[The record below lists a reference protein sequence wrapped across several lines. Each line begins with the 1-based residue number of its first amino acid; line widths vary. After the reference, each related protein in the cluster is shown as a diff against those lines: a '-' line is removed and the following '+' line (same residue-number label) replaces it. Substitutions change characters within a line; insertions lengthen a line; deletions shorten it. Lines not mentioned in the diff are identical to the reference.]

1 MEGYAIKVTFSDGQ
15 EYFYERVTMRKVKKI
30 LVLKKVDEDD
40 RKVYPSKRDVL
51 FNQRCLRREFGN
63 MGTFEVIYTF
73 GREFQK
79 LR

>member
-15 EYFYERVTMRKVKKI
+15 EYFYERVTMRKGKKI
-30 LVLKKVDEDD
+30 LVLKNVDDND

-51 FNQRCLRREFGN
+51 NNLRRLRIEFGN
-63 MGTFEVIYTF
+63 MGTFEVIYSF

>member
-15 EYFYERVTMRKVKKI
+15 KFFYERVTMRKGEKI
-30 LVLKKVDEDD
+30 LVLKKGDD
-40 RKVYPSKRDVL
+40 NDKKVYPSKRDVL
-51 FNQRCLRREFGN
+51 NNVRRLRREFGN

-73 GREFQK
+73 GREIQK